1 MERAHGGGTPHGPS
15 LQAHRLIQLREPAFG
30 QATREICEAVVNGA
44 ERDEVLAKIAATIE
58 PINVAGLADPAKRN
72 WYTVDLDDL
81 FGAAAKLDS
90 TESEIR
96 EMLLREQ
103 LL

>member
-1 MERAHGGGTPHGPS
+1 M
-15 LQAHRLIQLREPAFG
+15 
-30 QATREICEAVVNGA
+30 NGA
-44 ERDEVLAKIAATIE
+44 RRNELLAKIAATIE

-72 WYTVDLDDL
+72 WYPVDLDDL
-81 FGAAAKLDS
+81 FGAAAKLES
-90 TESEIR
+90 SESEIR